1 MVRRASR
8 RLIVALLLA
17 FAGLMLGAERAA
29 AHAAADEPGAV
40 SITSDSLA
48 EPLLIREDS
57 DPELYA
63 ALLEQVSHLQGS
75 GQPMSPKAADLG
87 PKYTVVLYSGDV
99 AKQTY
104 DLYPLAKGGPRA
116 YRPAKQ
122 PERKTSAAWFFGR
135 LSMSEALRR
144 AGAPL
149 PEQPESFS
157 GGIGGGERVIPED
170 SLGTGEDLDQM
181 FAELRRLMLING
193 AVLVTITAGLACIAL
208 LVRRRT
214 R

>member
-1 MVRRASR
+1 MVRRVSR
-8 RLIVALLLA
+8 RFVVAFLLA
-17 FAGLMLGAERAA
+17 IAGLTVGMERTARAA
-29 AHAAADEPGAV
+29 PPQPGAI
-40 SITSDSLA
+40 SITGASLA
-48 EPLLIREDS
+48 EPLLIREET
-57 DPELYA
+57 DPTLYA

-87 PKYTVVLYSGDV
+87 PKYTVVVFSGDV
-99 AKQTY
+99 AKRTY

-135 LSMSEALRR
+135 LSMSEALRT

-149 PEQPESFS
+149 PEQPDTFS
-157 GGIGGGERVIPED
+157 GGIGGGERVIPDEPFD
-170 SLGTGEDLDQM
+170 AGEDLGQM
-181 FAELRRLMLING
+181 FAELRRLMLLNG
-193 AVLVTITAGLACIAL
+193 AVLLTITVGLAGIAL